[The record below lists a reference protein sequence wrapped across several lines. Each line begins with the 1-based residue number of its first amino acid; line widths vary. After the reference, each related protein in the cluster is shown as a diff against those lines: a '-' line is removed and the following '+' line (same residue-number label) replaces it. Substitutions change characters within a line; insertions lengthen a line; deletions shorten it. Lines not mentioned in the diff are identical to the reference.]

1 MIIRTTEI
9 KSSDI
14 PGIITELEAMPKIIE
29 FIRGY
34 NLPGGDI
41 LEAMASDML
50 YSGNDID
57 TNNYRVDSRAL
68 YHYTVRLSDNTV
80 GKIETEKDLN
90 TFIGREIEIL
100 LHDENGNDFEKSGI
114 LAEILLEEY
123 VL

>member
-57 TNNYRVDSRAL
+57 TNNYRVDNRAL
-68 YHYTVRLSDNTV
+68 CCYTVRLSDNTV

-90 TFIGREIEIL
+90 IFIGREIDVL
-100 LHDENGNDFEKSGI
+100 LHDENGNEIIKAGY
-114 LAEILLEEY
+114 LAEILTRE
-123 VL
+123 VNA